1 MSNLQIAQ
9 AGTLESN
16 DIQITLSPAPAGSGI
31 EIELTSSV
39 LVQYG
44 EQIRATI
51 HQTILQHKVTDIVVK
66 AHDRGA
72 LDCTVRAR
80 TLAALGRAGV
90 CLQEAGI

>member
-1 MSNLQIAQ
+1 MSNLQMAQ

-16 DIQITLSPAPAGSGI
+16 DIQITLSPASMGSGI

-51 HQTILQHKVTDIVVK
+51 RETILQHKVTDVVVK

-80 TLAALGRAGV
+80 TLAVLSRAGV